1 MRRSRKDLVPVLA
14 IVAGGLIG
22 ASISFNFLGRSPG
35 LLYEYSVTVE
45 SATRVAARVGTVTG
59 QVTDAQAGVSLAAAQ
74 VYIANLDLLGALSQ
88 QNGQYLLQNVPAGTH
103 TLSVSRI
110 GYRTTEAQITVS
122 GDQTVEQDFSV
133 VEEAVQLDGV
143 MVIGR
148 IPGRF
153 VEAME
158 ELESVISPTE
168 SFQSVE
174 VRDLNR

>member
-1 MRRSRKDLVPVLA
+1 MS
-14 IVAGGLIG
+14 
-22 ASISFNFLGRSPG
+22 
-35 LLYEYSVTVE
+35 LYN
-45 SATRVAARVGTVTG
+45 
-59 QVTDAQAGVSLAAAQ
+59 
-74 VYIANLDLLGALSQ
+74 IANLDLLGALSQ

>member
-1 MRRSRKDLVPVLA
+1 M
-14 IVAGGLIG
+14 
-22 ASISFNFLGRSPG
+22 
-35 LLYEYSVTVE
+35 TVE

-133 VEEAVQLDGV
+133 AEEAVCRLV
-143 MVIGR
+143 
-148 IPGRF
+148 
-153 VEAME
+153 VE
-158 ELESVISPTE
+158 
-168 SFQSVE
+168 
-174 VRDLNR
+174 